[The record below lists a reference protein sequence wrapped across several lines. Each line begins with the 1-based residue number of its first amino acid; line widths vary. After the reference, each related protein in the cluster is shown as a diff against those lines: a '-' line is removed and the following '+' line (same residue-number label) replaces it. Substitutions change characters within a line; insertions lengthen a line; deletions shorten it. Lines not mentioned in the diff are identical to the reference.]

1 MKRLLTLA
9 SAGLFATG
17 LAIFPVSVFAQPNAT
32 AGTDTKAQMT
42 APVAGHDAKTVPS
55 HDAKVVPSHDA
66 KAMPSHD
73 AKVMPSH
80 DAKVVPTGKEAASQ
94 DAAKAKPPTKD
105 ADKAGAATSGSVKAV
120 TPAAPAS
127 TPAKVGG

>member
-55 HDAKVVPSHDA
+55 HDAKVVP
-66 KAMPSHD
+66 
-73 AKVMPSH
+73 
-80 DAKVVPTGKEAASQ
+80 TGKEAASQ

-105 ADKAGAATSGSVKAV
+105 ADKAGIATSGSVKAV
-120 TPAAPAS
+120 TPAAPTS

>member
-17 LAIFPVSVFAQPNAT
+17 LGIFPVSVFAQPNAT
-32 AGTDTKAQMT
+32 AGTDTKAQVT

-55 HDAKVVPSHDA
+55 HDAKAMPSHDAKAVPSHDA
-66 KAMPSHD
+66 KA
-73 AKVMPSH
+73 
-80 DAKVVPTGKEAASQ
+80 VPTGKEAASQ